1 MDTVIERQ
9 EDYLYAEENGVDSR
23 QGAEK
28 KTAVKTAVKK
38 AASATSSKSKDETT
52 SVKSTAASKS
62 KATPTKIVPAK
73 AAASKTEAS
82 KAAKESTDADGAEK
96 KTAVKKAASATSSK
110 SKDEATAVKSTA
122 ASKSKA
128 TPTET
133 PAEKQSEV
141 EMETKDVVVAE
152 SVAQKKES
160 VVGAEK
166 VATRQ
171 KVEEPDK
178 SITYKYDLEF
188 IASQTE
194 ALLVERDTYLEQAN
208 ILREEAES
216 LVREAEPGD
225 VQFDEESGEGGTA
238 TVDRERDLALSAQA
252 LNAVEE
258 INYALHKI
266 ETGRYGVCEGC
277 GQLIVKDRLE
287 ALPYARLCVACKS
300 GGLSRR

>member
-9 EDYLYAEENGVDSR
+9 EDYVYAEENGADSR

-28 KTAVKTAVKK
+28 KTAVKK

-62 KATPTKIVPAK
+62 KV
-73 AAASKTEAS
+73 
-82 KAAKESTDADGAEK
+82 
-96 KTAVKKAASATSSK
+96 
-110 SKDEATAVKSTA
+110 
-122 ASKSKA
+122 

-133 PAEKQSEV
+133 AAEKQSEV

-152 SVAQKKES
+152 SVGQKQES
-160 VVGAEK
+160 VAGAEK

-194 ALLVERDTYLEQAN
+194 ALLAERDTYLEQAN